1 MLLFESELCQE
12 PASGLDTATKNLT
25 GCRFFSSVAIFCMQG
40 NAAWHGNRG
49 AGHGPWVGA
58 DLEAGMYYGG
68 GGQTIVNNQSTAL
81 TSDFVSLHLKG
92 RTDGL

>member
-40 NAAWHGNRG
+40 NANFSKAGGDILSG
-49 AGHGPWVGA
+49 ARSERR
-58 DLEAGMYYGG
+58 LRK
-68 GGQTIVNNQSTAL
+68 GQFQRSGIGIIT
-81 TSDFVSLHLKG
+81 LHHPHRFEYL
-92 RTDGL
+92 